1 MRFRALIAV
10 MVLAASVACG
20 GGPTLFQD
28 YEYEEEVDL
37 SLDGSAKVY
46 VNSSIEALNALRGS
60 TFATDPSA
68 TIDRAAV
75 SEYFSSDVIAV
86 TRVAWSHRHSR
97 RYLHVRMDVTDVR
110 RLAATRPFNWSTYSF
125 AVDGAVMVYRQTVG
139 RAASTAPDA
148 TRWNGDEVVA
158 FRVHLPSKV
167 VYHNVDRVRRGNILV
182 WEQPLTARL
191 AGTPLAMDAR
201 IGTQSILYRTLGLFA
216 AALLAV
222 AVMFALVIWRVV
234 KRSAQHPLPTVGKIG
249 VPGTPRV

>member
-28 YEYEEEVDL
+28 YEYEEEVYL
-37 SLDGSAKVY
+37 ALDGSATLY

-60 TFATDPSA
+60 TFDTDPAA
-68 TIDRAAV
+68 TIDQAAV
-75 SEYFSSDVIAV
+75 SAFFNSDITTV
-86 TRVAWSHRHSR
+86 TRSKSSRRHSR

-110 RLAATRPFNWSTYSF
+110 RLAATPAFSWSTYAF
-125 AVDGAVMVYRQTVG
+125 AADGAVMAYRQTVG
-139 RAASTAPDA
+139 RPAATATDL

-167 VYHNVDRVRRGNILV
+167 VYHNVDRVRRGNILA

-191 AGTPLAMDAR
+191 AATPLTMEAR
-201 IGTQSILYRTLGLFA
+201 IETQSILYRTLWLFA
-216 AALLAV
+216 GALLAV

-234 KRSAQHPLPTVGKIG
+234 KRSARRPLPATGKIG
-249 VPGTPRV
+249 VSRT